1 MWNQIRGITIPF
13 ETLPVQISV
22 PLPYRMNE
30 VETAGLGGLLGQ
42 LLSKG
47 VVGRSPHE
55 EGEWISNVFLRPKPG
70 GEHRMILDLTEL
82 NKFIV
87 YEHFKMFSLQM
98 AVELVEEGCW
108 MASVDLKDAY
118 YSVSVSRSN
127 RKYLKF
133 RWKGILYEFRAIP
146 NGLACAP
153 RFFTKIL
160 TPIYAGLRQAGHELF
175 PFIDDSFVIVST
187 QEKCLHSVQTLIKT
201 LDSLG
206 FVIHPRKSVQKPSQE
221 LIFLGLVIDSVAMT
235 VSPTEDKKHKFCQV
249 AQSMLNV
256 QHPSIRQV
264 AGLVGMMVAYAQGVD
279 YAVRI

>member
-1 MWNQIRGITIPF
+1 MGLLSNTPENFVGGQTAYFHEQWSNLTSDPWVLNQIRGITIPF

-22 PLPYRMNE
+22 PFPYRMNE

-70 GEHRMILDLTEL
+70 GEYRMILDLTEL

-87 YEHFKMFSLQM
+87 YEHFKMFSLQT

-118 YSVSVSRSN
+118 YSVSVSRSD

-133 RWKGILYEFRAIP
+133 CWKGILYEFRAIP

-175 PFIDDSFVIVST
+175 PFIDDSFVIVINFGACSARCT
-187 QEKCLHSVQTLIKT
+187 LVAVSYPYSRTNHQT
-201 LDSLG
+201 
-206 FVIHPRKSVQKPSQE
+206 
-221 LIFLGLVIDSVAMT
+221 
-235 VSPTEDKKHKFCQV
+235 
-249 AQSMLNV
+249 
-256 QHPSIRQV
+256 
-264 AGLVGMMVAYAQGVD
+264 
-279 YAVRI
+279 